1 MHPHRNS
8 FWFLL
13 LLAALSLILA
23 SCSAAARPSKAEVT
37 LANFAKDVVIPLE
50 VRSRPN
56 PFNADAATVKEG
68 MALYQQSCA
77 VCHGSD
83 GRSDTPI
90 GRGLYPPALDLTS
103 PHVKRWNDAEL
114 FWIIQNGIRLTGMPA
129 WKGLLSDDQTWKT
142 ALAVRELQEAPPAPL
157 LASTASLSAGELAKE
172 GSLLFRQ
179 ENCIG
184 CHRLHGEGGTIGP
197 DLSSEGRGGR
207 TDAWMIGHLLDPSAY
222 APGSIM
228 PPARNLSRQQIEA
241 LTAFLQQ
248 QK

>member
-1 MHPHRNS
+1 M
-8 FWFLL
+8 
-13 LLAALSLILA
+13 
-23 SCSAAARPSKAEVT
+23 
-37 LANFAKDVVIPLE
+37 VIPLE
-50 VRSRPN
+50 ARSRPN
-56 PFNADAATVKEG
+56 PLAAAPAAAKEG
-68 MALYQQSCA
+68 LALYQQSCA

-103 PHVKRWNDAEL
+103 PHVKRWSDAEL
-114 FWIIQNGIRLTGMPA
+114 FWIIRNGIRLTGMPA
-129 WKGLLSDDQTWKT
+129 WNGQLSDDQTWKT
-142 ALAVRELQEAPPAPL
+142 VLAVRELQKATPAPPPPA
-157 LASTASLSAGELAKE
+157 TARLSAGELAKE

-184 CHRLHGEGGTIGP
+184 CHGLRGEGGTIGP
-197 DLSSEGRGGR
+197 DLSDEGRRGR

-228 PPARNLSRQQIEA
+228 PPARNLSEQQIRA
-241 LTAFLQQ
+241 LTAFLRA